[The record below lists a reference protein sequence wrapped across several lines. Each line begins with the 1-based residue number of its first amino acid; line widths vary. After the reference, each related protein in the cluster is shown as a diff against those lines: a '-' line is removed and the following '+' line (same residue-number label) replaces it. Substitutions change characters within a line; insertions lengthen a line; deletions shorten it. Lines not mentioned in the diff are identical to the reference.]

1 MIYKVDFLI
10 IGGGV
15 IGLSL
20 GISLQKKFPKSKV
33 VIIEKEKKIAEHAS
47 GRNSGVIHSGIY
59 YPADSLKA
67 RFTKTGNEFW
77 TNYCRENGLNID
89 CCGKVIVAKSESD
102 LKVMDLLYNRA
113 FSNGIDVKLIDNY
126 ELKQIEPKSITF
138 SKAIYVPSTASVDP
152 IEICMHLEKSFLF
165 SDGAIFYDEPFL
177 SYNKNNLVR
186 TARKNISAGHIFNCS
201 GLYSDKVAKQ
211 FNFSENYSLVP
222 FKGLYAYSKLSN
234 ELPRV
239 HIYPVPD
246 LSKPFLGV
254 HYTRTVNGF
263 GKIGPTSMPSFW
275 RENYQGFHRFN
286 PNEFL
291 EVAKNLSK
299 LMIGNKNNFRKLALS
314 ELRKQKISHLLE
326 DVSRMIGNVN
336 SLGFSTWGRPG
347 LRAQLINLKTND
359 LVMDFMIEGDSK
371 STHILNAISPAFTCA
386 FPFSEY
392 LIEAYLTQRH

>member
-1 MIYKVDFLI
+1 MILKSDFLI

-20 GISLQKKFPKSKV
+20 GISIQKKFPKSKV

-67 RFTKTGNEFW
+67 KFTKAGNEFW
-77 TNYCRENGLNID
+77 TNYCRENSINID

-102 LKVMDLLYNRA
+102 LNVMDLLYNRA
-113 FSNGIDVKLIDNY
+113 ISNGIDVKMLDNY
-126 ELKQIEPKSITF
+126 ELKQIEPKSRTF

-152 IEICMHLEKSFLF
+152 IEICKHLEKSFLF
-165 SDGAIFYDEPFL
+165 FGGTIFYDEQFL
-177 SYNKNNLVR
+177 KNNKNNLVR
-186 TARKNISAGHIFNCS
+186 TTRKNISAGHIFNCA
-201 GLYSDKVAKQ
+201 GLYADKVAKQ

-222 FKGLYAYSKLSN
+222 FKGLYAYSKLSR

-254 HYTRTVNGF
+254 HFTRTVNGF

-291 EVAKNLSK
+291 EVTKNLSK

-326 DVSRMIGNVN
+326 DVSSLIVNAN
-336 SLGFSTWGRPG
+336 SLGFNTWGRPG

-392 LIEAYLTQRH
+392 LIEIHLTKRP